1 MKYRAI
7 FLLIIYFFIIFLS
20 DIYSQQ
26 IGRIQNP
33 KQIVVSYIDSL
44 NNQAEK
50 FIGSELDSLQK
61 AASTALNLSNQVGY
75 QDGAEKARFLLGI
88 CAATTEDYSSSFE
101 LLYNYLN
108 YANVKGDISAQVN
121 VLVRIGLLYLE
132 IENYDLALVYCSNSV
147 KTACQSRLPGDLAL
161 AYRSLATYY
170 YQLEELVSAIKFA
183 DSSFKYSI
191 LSERNENTSRIEKL
205 YGDIYIKTDCLD
217 RSLVYYQKA
226 LADFTVINNMTEEA
240 IILTRIAH
248 IFELQNNLDEALKFS
263 KKALSIRLMLNN
275 KELTSHSLINL
286 GNAFVN
292 LGARDSALY
301 YYKKGLNEA
310 YLSDNL
316 RAISYALWHLYLFN
330 KEINPLKAFH
340 YLESY
345 NNIHES
351 FLTEK
356 SNSKIYT
363 IESKYIALEKEAQIK
378 LLQQK
383 NEIQQL
389 ALRNRSY
396 SELITQLII
405 GTIGLLLLVL
415 VFIAERSKLSK
426 SRLELINRQLDEEI
440 KERKKKEVRLRKSEQ
455 LYRLITDNSL
465 DLIVRMDRNFRY
477 LFISPSV
484 YRMFGYDHR
493 DRLEELPGLDRVIQP
508 EFWPELRQEYRSM
521 IRTGTPL
528 MVTYQATRK
537 DGSTFWAESHV
548 NPIFEDHGGRLK
560 ETITVVRD
568 ISDRIAYEEVLSEN
582 ARHKE
587 VLLKEIHHRVK
598 NNYSILISL
607 INMQT
612 LASDPGISRD
622 VLKELQGRIRTMSLV
637 HELLYQSDDVDFVEF
652 NKYLNQLILVIS
664 TAFKSKPVSIKTHLE
679 SCILNIEIAM
689 PLGLIVNEILTNA
702 FKYAFSTEHK
712 GKLWIDLKLL
722 GDESEFHP
730 AFSHSLSIRDNG
742 PGLPEKFDLETR
754 KSMGSQIIQL
764 LTEQIQGK
772 LVIANNK
779 GASFTVYFR
788 DETD

>member
-1 MKYRAI
+1 LIQLDKESAVSFARQALQHSQRINYESGIAGAKEMIGMYQASVSDYPGALESFFAFLDIVKKLGDQSAEVRGFLRISGVYMKIRNSQMAYKYVQDAI
-7 FLLIIYFFIIFLS
+7 LLANNLQKPDDMGFAHYYLAMFYYEKKELPQAKEWAHHSLSELQELS
-20 DIYSQQ
+20 DQLELVA
-26 IGRIQNP
+26 R
-33 KQIVVSYIDSL
+33 V
-44 NNQAEK
+44 EK
-50 FIGSELDSLQK
+50 LI
-61 AASTALNLSNQVGY
+61 
-75 QDGAEKARFLLGI
+75 
-88 CAATTEDYSSSFE
+88 
-101 LLYNYLN
+101 
-108 YANVKGDISAQVN
+108 GDIS
-121 VLVRIGLLYLE
+121 
-132 IENYDLALVYCSNSV
+132 
-147 KTACQSRLPGDLAL
+147 
-161 AYRSLATYY
+161 
-170 YQLEELVSAIKFA
+170 LEELNFKDAIHYYN
-183 DSSFKYSI
+183 SSLKGFQETNLHS
-191 LSERNENTSRIEKL
+191 
-205 YGDIYIKTDCLD
+205 
-217 RSLVYYQKA
+217 
-226 LADFTVINNMTEEA
+226 EEA
-240 IILTRIAH
+240 ILLTRIAH
-248 IFELQNNLDEALKFS
+248 VYERTGDQIKGLEILREALFIRDSLGNPELISHSLVNIGKVFLTMHDLDSALIYFTRGLVMAEKS
-263 KKALSIRLMLNN
+263 KKASVIEVVYFQLYKYYFAVGNYKKSIDYFSLYTKAHDEAQAERSRSEITLVETRAQL
-275 KELTSHSLINL
+275 KELETKNALLI
-286 GNAFVN
+286 
-292 LGARDSALY
+292 
-301 YYKKGLNEA
+301 
-310 YLSDNL
+310 
-316 RAISYALWHLYLFN
+316 
-330 KEINPLKAFH
+330 KEL
-340 YLESY
+340 
-345 NNIHES
+345 
-351 FLTEK
+351 
-356 SNSKIYT
+356 
-363 IESKYIALEKEAQIK
+363 
-378 LLQQK
+378 
-383 NEIQQL
+383 EIQKL
-389 ALRNRSY
+389 SLKNRSY

-455 LYRLITDNSL
+455 LYRFITDNSL

-484 YRMFGYDHR
+484 YRMFGYNHM

-730 AFSHSLSIRDNG
+730 TFSHSLSIRDNG